1 MEFKNIN
8 INFMLDEFKFETLLE
23 LNQPATICINGASKS
38 GKNYWANEAIYWM
51 NRNKMIGKFKYAFL
65 FSKTSDIQ
73 DSFPQVP
80 NENRF
85 TNLNN
90 LQKIINIRM
99 KSKKKDEHILIILDD
114 FATMKEN
121 GKMVKNS
128 DALSG
133 ITYFRHLGISCV
145 MLTHR
150 DTQLSPLQRNSCS
163 IVVNFLPK
171 TKQDQRSIKERYLS
185 IGSDK
190 KMIDSVY
197 EQVFEQQ
204 YRALVCE
211 QYKNA
216 TSLKDYCTI
225 STAPSKL
232 RKYKLNLIS
241 PQDKKSKKK
250 LSRSRIYETDSIQ
263 IHKHRQNNPRA

>member
-1 MEFKNIN
+1 ME
-8 INFMLDEFKFETLLE
+8 
-23 LNQPATICINGASKS
+23 
-38 GKNYWANEAIYWM
+38 
-51 NRNKMIGKFKYAFL
+51 
-65 FSKTSDIQ
+65 
-73 DSFPQVP
+73 
-80 NENRF
+80 
-85 TNLNN
+85 
-90 LQKIINIRM
+90 
-99 KSKKKDEHILIILDD
+99 SKKKDEKILIILDD

-121 GKMVKNS
+121 GKMIKNS

-216 TSLKDYCTI
+216 TTLKDYCTI
-225 STAPSKL
+225 STAPAKL
-232 RKYKLNLIS
+232 RKYKLNLILE
-241 PQDKKSKKK
+241 QDKKSKKK
-250 LSRSRIYETDSIQ
+250 LSRSRIYGNAVSIQ
-263 IHKHRQNNPRA
+263 KHGQNNPRA